1 MDIWGYCYLFWYR
14 DLNIY
19 KIGFG
24 KSAHKRLLQ
33 LQRTYPKPLVMVDS
47 CYCFNPRLLEKQ
59 LHQKY
64 GGKRQRRGE
73 FFNLNDDDVV
83 QIISTFK
90 DLQNTII
97 EPIKLNIA
105 A

>member
-1 MDIWGYCYLFWYR
+1 
-14 DLNIY
+14 
-19 KIGFG
+19 
-24 KSAHKRLLQ
+24 
-33 LQRTYPKPLVMVDS
+33 MVDS

-83 QIISTFK
+83 EVINTFK
-90 DLQNTII
+90 SFQNMII

>member
-1 MDIWGYCYLFWYR
+1 MNCWGYCYLLWYK

-24 KSAHKRLLQ
+24 KSAHKRHLQ
-33 LQRTYPKPLVMVDS
+33 LQRTYPKPLYLIDS
-47 CYCFNPRLLEKQ
+47 CHCFNPRLLEKQ

-64 GGKRQRRGE
+64 CTKRQRKSE
-73 FFNLNDDDVV
+73 FFRLNDDDVAD
-83 QIISTFK
+83 ILGMFK
-90 DLQNTII
+90 DFRGKII
-97 EPIKLNIA
+97 EKFSVAQA